1 MLFLHLIIQLQS
13 LKKNVKLKLKNV
25 VGKTGQHK
33 KIISHVRDSH
43 NKPVKKNLKLEITQY
58 YSGVT

>member
-43 NKPVKKNLKLEITQY
+43 NKPVKKNLKLEIT
-58 YSGVT
+58 